1 MTDRIVVSI
10 NRSLEKGVKKT
21 PIRKGVFIKD
31 YGLKG
36 DAHAGNWHRQVSL
49 LSIESIEKMEG
60 EGIEFKEGD
69 FAENLTTK
77 GLKVYELPLKTRL
90 KVGEVILEI
99 SQIGKKCHDG
109 CEIKKMT
116 GHCIMPKEGVF
127 AKVIKEGIIKE
138 NDPIEILRQN

>member
-1 MTDRIVVSI
+1 MTDGIVVSI

-60 EGIEFKEGD
+60 KGIEFKEGD

-77 GLKVYELPLKTRL
+77 GLKVYELPLKTRI

>member
-1 MTDRIVVSI
+1 MTDGIVVSI

>member
-1 MTDRIVVSI
+1 MTDGIVVSI

-36 DAHAGNWHRQVSL
+36 DAHAGNWHRQVSV

-77 GLKVYELPLKTRL
+77 GLKVYELPLKTRI

>member
-1 MTDRIVVSI
+1 MTDGIVVSI

-36 DAHAGNWHRQVSL
+36 DAHAGNWHRQVSV

-77 GLKVYELPLKTRL
+77 GLKVYELPLKQGL
-90 KVGEVILEI
+90 K
-99 SQIGKKCHDG
+99 
-109 CEIKKMT
+109 
-116 GHCIMPKEGVF
+116 
-127 AKVIKEGIIKE
+127 
-138 NDPIEILRQN
+138 

>member
-1 MTDRIVVSI
+1 MTDGIVVSI

-99 SQIGKKCHDG
+99 SQIGKKCHDS

>member
-1 MTDRIVVSI
+1 MTDGIVVSI
-10 NRSLEKGVKKT
+10 NRSLEKGVKKI

-99 SQIGKKCHDG
+99 SQIGKKCHDS

>member
-1 MTDRIVVSI
+1 MTDGIVVSI

-77 GLKVYELPLKTRL
+77 GLKVYELPLKTRI

>member
-1 MTDRIVVSI
+1 MTDGKVVSI
-10 NRSLEKGVKKT
+10 NISLKKGVKKT
-21 PIRKGVFIKD
+21 PIKEGVFIKN
-31 YGLKG
+31 YGLKD

-49 LSIESIEKMEG
+49 LSIESIEKMES

-69 FAENLTTK
+69 FAENITTK
-77 GLKVYELPLKTRL
+77 GIKVYDLPIKTRL

-109 CEIKKMT
+109 CEIKQMT

-127 AKVIKEGIIKE
+127 ARVIKEGLVKE
-138 NDPIEILRQN
+138 NDPIEILSQK

>member
-1 MTDRIVVSI
+1 MTDGIVVSI

-36 DAHAGNWHRQVSL
+36 DAHAGNWHRQVSV

-77 GLKVYELPLKTRL
+77 GLKVYELPLKTRI
-90 KVGEVILEI
+90 KIGEVILEI

>member
-1 MTDRIVVSI
+1 MTDGIVVSI

-77 GLKVYELPLKTRL
+77 GLKVYELPLKTRI
-90 KVGEVILEI
+90 KIGEVILEI